1 MGGTTLTRTGPH
13 HGGCMGL
20 VTIYRFE
27 PHSPGM
33 RMEAPPRLL
42 ILPCCPTGPRL
53 YHSHTM
59 AAEAQGVRAAGHYY
73 GLGRCRGGLE
83 DWRHWQSLKGKQ
95 HDLPLAGGGCAE
107 ESSGGWGKH
116 QMTSFSQ
123 MQQQ

>member
-33 RMEAPPRLL
+33 RMEAPPRR

-53 YHSHTM
+53 YHSHTVD
-59 AAEAQGVRAAGHYY
+59 AEAPGVRAAGRYY
-73 GLGRCRGGLE
+73 GLGCCRGGLE
-83 DWRHWQSLKGKQ
+83 DRQHWQRLKREQ
-95 HDLPLAGGGCAE
+95 PDLPLAGGGCGE
-107 ESSGGWGKH
+107 ESLGGCGKH